1 MEGQRRDCPF
11 EEKVWLDTLRWIW
24 VAQRLTCRNRTRIQ
38 IAERIFHFAL
48 PSTVIGANGEL
59 APAPVEDETSSSDGE
74 VQVDSDDFMSA
85 SESEQPL
92 AETAAPFAPQ
102 DLYARAPPSPK
113 RKTKKPSAKAQAKQ
127 ISPPAPEPEPE
138 YELDPI
144 GTTSSRVK
152 LTLKPRQESPE
163 TFVTLSGRKS
173 RAAAQKSKAAS
184 AASANNPKK
193 KAQQQNTKNGK
204 PQQPKISQL
213 TVQPVAQMEDWFG
226 RPEKPPFSFASL
238 VAQAITQNAPF
249 KLTSA
254 AICEWIAWKYPW
266 FEANKEKVAW
276 QNSVQQNLTVHTIF
290 LKIPRQS
297 DEPGKGNF
305 WLMDPQQTHTFDG
318 HNFTSQPIKA
328 GSAVAQGHDV
338 YAAKERAKAANA
350 REMEEW
356 ERRRDEG
363 EDVGPHGGLPG
374 IGMNPPGPTS
384 SIPPTATTP
393 IPKPPAPAE
402 SEQEHVPSPA
412 PPEPTPTKSAKV
424 SPSKSP
430 APSTARAVST
440 QPSPQPVAST
450 SAPPPV
456 RAATKS
462 PAPATKAKPVKSE
475 KAAQKQP
482 APPAPATPTTASP
495 APPAAQAATTPQ
507 PTPQAQA
514 AASGTAPI
522 PIIIGPIPDSYVRPT
537 PPPNAPPPKDEISAQ
552 LLREPPVILHENK
565 LILSPVIFA
574 HLKPTQIEEL
584 SKLGAS
590 KAIGVLQ
597 AYIVRHVSHHLSDVI
612 CYALPDFFHPS
623 SVQRKGQEEQESN
636 VCFA

>member
-1 MEGQRRDCPF
+1 M
-11 EEKVWLDTLRWIW
+11 
-24 VAQRLTCRNRTRIQ
+24 
-38 IAERIFHFAL
+38 
-48 PSTVIGANGEL
+48 
-59 APAPVEDETSSSDGE
+59 
-74 VQVDSDDFMSA
+74 
-85 SESEQPL
+85 
-92 AETAAPFAPQ
+92 AATTYVPQ
-102 DLYARAPPSPK
+102 ELYASAPRSPK
-113 RKTKKPSAKAQAKQ
+113 RKTKKTPAKYHPEDL
-127 ISPPAPEPEPE
+127 SPPAPPEPPEPE

-152 LTLKPRQESPE
+152 LTLKPRHESPE

-173 RAAAQKSKAAS
+173 RAAAQKTKAN
-184 AASANNPKK
+184 AATNKK
-193 KAQQQNTKNGK
+193 KTQQQQNAKNGGK
-204 PQQPKISQL
+204 PQQPKVSQL

-305 WLMDPQQTHTFDG
+305 WLMDPHQTHTFDG

-350 REMEEW
+350 RDMEEW

-374 IGMNPPGPTS
+374 VGMNPPGPTS
-384 SIPPTATTP
+384 AIPPTSTTP
-393 IPKPPAPAE
+393 VPKPPAAADE
-402 SEQEHVPSPA
+402 SEHEDDVPPPPTPEPVAQPAKSKKPSATQSPA
-412 PPEPTPTKSAKV
+412 SVPPAASQ
-424 SPSKSP
+424 
-430 APSTARAVST
+430 T
-440 QPSPQPVAST
+440 QPSPQPVASSSRPT
-450 SAPPPV
+450 G
-456 RAATKS
+456 KS
-462 PAPATKAKPVKSE
+462 PAATPAQKAKPVKSE
-475 KAAQKQP
+475 KVAQKLPVQP
-482 APPAPATPTTASP
+482 ADTNGAAHGGASASAAAPSPATAPLGKTPVATPTPPPPPP
-495 APPAAQAATTPQ
+495 AQSSSSSQPSGAAQAPGSA
-507 PTPQAQA
+507 
-514 AASGTAPI
+514 API
-522 PIIIGPIPDSYVRPT
+522 PIVIGPIPDSYIRPT
-537 PPPNAPPPKDEISAQ
+537 PPPNAPPPKDELSAQ

-574 HLKPTQIEEL
+574 HLKPAQIEEL

-597 AYIVRHVSHHLSDVI
+597 AYIVRHVRSIVSVSFFFSSPQKHASADLAPLQFKEKAKKNKKAASGSPSPSPASSAT
-612 CYALPDFFHPS
+612 ALPTPGTAVAAAGGTPAS
-623 SVQRKGQEEQESN
+623 ASNRKRPAAGSPGDPP
-636 VCFA
+636 AKKAAH